1 MTQRTPCPEPERL
14 HPDPSVALVGYRF
27 PAESPGPQLVHDVA
41 LMLGEQGPCPR
52 GLCPVAQD
60 GAAEPALDPGAAP
73 DLFVAVG
80 APWTCDCGDATFR
93 ERACKH
99 VAAAIGLWA
108 HERTGTAGERSEDP
122 S

>member
-27 PAESPGPQLVHDVA
+27 PAESPGPQIYHDVA

-52 GLCPVAQD
+52 GLWCTDRHEAIRR
-60 GAAEPALDPGAAP
+60 GARIECGLCGAV
-73 DLFVAVG
+73 LRY
-80 APWTCDCGDATFR
+80 WTCDCGDATFR

-99 VAAAIGLWA
+99 VSAAIGLWA
-108 HERTGTAGERSEDP
+108 HERAGTAGERSEDP